1 MIARDKLFIVA
12 ENIDD
17 SLQAQIT
24 AYELKIFRTFTELE
38 SYINRVPVVLETLV
52 ISQRVLPFTG
62 QNMQRVINLTESPFL
77 RLTGNV
83 VYLINKDIDYDV
95 VNNFLDDRQIS
106 NWAVY
111 QGDLSVKF
119 ITDIVM
125 GNGRQAQESVNE
137 IITYRMRASDYV
149 KQQNQLKYEDNTAK
163 YLTDEDLLKGIPDV
177 EEPEEIMPV
186 SEHSL
191 KINYIVGET
200 GIERS
205 LMVFLAAQYLSM
217 KQRVLILERDSEY
230 HTLGEIVTKSNIKY
244 TYIDVEEF
252 LKDVSAALDRVRNAK
267 HRLIF
272 IGSKNRTKYDYNFL
286 FEVLQSNLKDSLD
299 YMIRECDF
307 EDTPY
312 GKYYTVVCQNNIPAI
327 LRCCNSIKYEINPE
341 MVTFVGMQSSSLGA
355 LNLTS
360 REMQGIIE
368 ILLSCN
374 GIFTLVVQ
382 ARGLVLKNEEVVYDI
397 LSIINR
403 GNRG

>member
-83 VYLINKDIDYDV
+83 VYLINKDVDYDV
-95 VNNFLDDRQIS
+95 VNNFLDDRQIN

-137 IITYRMRASDYV
+137 IVTYRMRASDYV

-163 YLTDEDLLKGIPDV
+163 YLTDDDLLQGIPDV

-191 KINYIVGET
+191 KISYIVGEPSV
-200 GIERS
+200 ERS
-205 LMVFLAAQYLSM
+205 LMVFLASQYLSM

-230 HTLGEIVTKSNIKY
+230 HTLGEIVTKSSAKY

-252 LKDVSAALDRVRNAK
+252 LKDVSAALDKVRNAK
-267 HRLIF
+267 YRLIF

-341 MVTFVGMQSSSLGA
+341 MVTFVGVQSSSLGA